1 MKRWLWICVIIVLA
15 ALVASTPFKGRDVAK
30 LIPVEVIWLS
40 ESQGDVYLET
50 DTGDSGLGTSVQD
63 ALENMKQS
71 VAGTLFL
78 ETADYLI
85 LNQEDEYL
93 LEQVYPLLRPTCMI
107 CTASKTPDMENIA
120 KFLSAHEPDLT
131 LRQYRVREGDLP
143 VLEEK
148 DGRYF
153 WVGE

>member
-1 MKRWLWICVIIVLA
+1 MKRWVWMCAIIIFVTLI
-15 ALVASTPFKGRDVAK
+15 ASTPFKGRDIAK

-40 ESQGDVYLET
+40 ESQGEVYLET
-50 DTGDSGLGTSVQD
+50 DAGDSGLGTSVQD

-93 LEQVYPLLRPTCMI
+93 LEQVFPLLRPTCMI
-107 CTASKTPDMENIA
+107 CAASKIPDMEYIG

-131 LRQYRVREGDLP
+131 LRQYRVRGGDIP
-143 VLEEK
+143 VLDEK
-148 DGRYF
+148 EGRYF
-153 WVGE
+153 WRGE